1 MEDIKSLGLGEYAEE
16 LDEKGYTVLP
26 PDIACPDGLKD
37 RLLDACLAV
46 AENRNGKQPDLKPIR
61 LTHRDMRTSLRVR

>member
-1 MEDIKSLGLGEYAEE
+1 MDPIADRVMEDIKSLGLGEYAEE

-37 RLLDACLAV
+37 RLLDACLLYTYPSP
-46 AENRNGKQPDLKPIR
+46 PDLSPSP
-61 LTHRDMRTSLRVR
+61 MPAAA